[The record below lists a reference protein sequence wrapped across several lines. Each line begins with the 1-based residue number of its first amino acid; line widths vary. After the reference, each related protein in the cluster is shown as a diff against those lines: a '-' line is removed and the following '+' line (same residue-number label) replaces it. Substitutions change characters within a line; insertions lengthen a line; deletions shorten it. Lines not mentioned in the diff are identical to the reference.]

1 LPCYSP
7 TPAASFELLVRSL
20 LLLHPVD
27 TVPGAGL
34 GLFLDANDFFLHA
47 IALLPEVILVLHL
60 ELTKPLGE
68 LNLVACAFSLKLRL
82 QIVGT
87 CEKKRERSVRACL
100 KRAMRAKRRFAAL
113 TVRGCSLLP
122 APDMSIASS
131 SGSPL
136 CRGNEGERSV
146 VILADGRSPI
156 AKNVCR
162 KRAVVQNSKSVI
174 KRARASR
181 ERGGG
186 SLG

>member
-34 GLFLDANDFFLHA
+34 GLFLDANENDFFLHA

-68 LNLVACAFSLKLRL
+68 LNLVACAFSLKLRR

-87 CEKKRERSVRACL
+87 CGKKRERSVRACL
-100 KRAMRAKRRFAAL
+100 TRAMPAKRRFAAL

-122 APDMSIASS
+122 APDMSISL

-146 VILADGRSPI
+146 AILADGRSPI

-162 KRAVVQNSKSVI
+162 KRAGVQNVKSVI
-174 KRARASR
+174 KRA
-181 ERGGG
+181 G
-186 SLG
+186 L